1 MRPAPRSEGPS
12 APASSPAAA
21 ASCSPRRAAAP
32 PPPGRVRGVTPRPG
46 RKPSSSPS
54 PSSSSP
60 HTSRGRCGASP
71 CAEEAAGKEGGRLP
85 PAGIT
90 GQLPAAPCI
99 TRGGPFVTA
108 RGPRTCPRRMFAPAA
123 CLPRRSER
131 PAAAGLGGA
140 GGGGGEDDG
149 RTTTATGRREATRRG
164 GGRKPLPAGAAAGRG
179 RRGPGGPPR
188 SAWRRKAPLHR
199 PPAAPSP
206 PAVSRSAFAEGGG
219 TGRPRRCVP
228 PRRRE
233 RPGRYPEPR
242 QRARGGGGGTHA
254 DRPRDPP
261 ARRGSAR
268 SRPGPGCPA
277 SPWPRAGASRR
288 RRAPPAGAASPAGAE
303 LPRPL
308 PAGTRQRAEPR
319 APCAAA
325 PRVRRRAQRDRPFR
339 SAGTARRSFVGAFAE
354 GGVAGGSRW
363 REPCVSPRR
372 GGGGGSWAEPFCC
385 CDFSSEVGKGTRTQL
400 KRPGERLIGRRG
412 LVLAALAA
420 SLSGCRYP
428 FSPPRP
434 VSPSLPP
441 ALRRRAR
448 FAERRLQNRSVGGQW
463 ARVGFCGVFFL
474 TRLRGFSPSYGPRG
488 WGRSCAPTR
497 RAQPR

>member
-1 MRPAPRSEGPS
+1 MRRLSLRGRGSGEGGGPPPAGGDYR
-12 APASSPAAA
+12 AAA
-21 ASCSPRRAAAP
+21 RRPMHHPRRALCHGAGAP
-32 PPPGRVRGVTPRPG
+32 HLPAQDVCPGGVFAQAQRAPGRRG
-46 RKPSSSPS
+46 
-54 PSSSSP
+54 
-60 HTSRGRCGASP
+60 
-71 CAEEAAGKEGGRLP
+71 
-85 PAGIT
+85 
-90 GQLPAAPCI
+90 
-99 TRGGPFVTA
+99 A
-108 RGPRTCPRRMFAPAA
+108 R
-123 CLPRRSER
+123 
-131 PAAAGLGGA
+131 

-242 QRARGGGGGTHA
+242 QRARGGGGTHA

-339 SAGTARRSFVGAFAE
+339 SAGTARRSFVGVFAE

-363 REPCVSPRR
+363 REPCVSPR
-372 GGGGGSWAEPFCC
+372 GVGGGSWAEPFCC
-385 CDFSSEVGKGTRTQL
+385 CDFSSEVGKGSRTQL

-463 ARVGFCGVFFL
+463 ARVGFCGVFF
-474 TRLRGFSPSYGPRG
+474 
-488 WGRSCAPTR
+488 
-497 RAQPR
+497 